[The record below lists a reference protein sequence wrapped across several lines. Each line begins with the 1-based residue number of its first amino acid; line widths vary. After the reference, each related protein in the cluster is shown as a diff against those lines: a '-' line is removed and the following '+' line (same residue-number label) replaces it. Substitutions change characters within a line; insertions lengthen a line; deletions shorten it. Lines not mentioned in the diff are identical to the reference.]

1 MNRWLK
7 AVGVMA
13 AASLLATGCMN
24 RARTEEGTGGSGE
37 AGDRESRDEGINAS
51 PDDGMGGAGQ
61 DPPTW
66 DQEGTGGSGQEEESM
81 PPVEEVPP
89 DEDMGTGGAGT
100 EEETTVPLPEDDL
113 GTGGSGTI
121 DEEGAVEP
129 GPDDTLDD
137 PAQEEMPPIPDEDS
151 DY

>member
-7 AVGVMA
+7 AVGVVA

-24 RARTEEGTGGSGE
+24 RARTEEGTGGSGTDE
-37 AGDRESRDEGINAS
+37 TQPSNEGINAG

-61 DPPTW
+61 EPPATW
-66 DQEGTGGSGQEEESM
+66 DEEGTGGSGTEEFPPM
-81 PPVEEVPP
+81 P
-89 DEDMGTGGAGT
+89 EDDMGT
-100 EEETTVPLPEDDL
+100 EEETTVPMPEDDM

-129 GPDDTLDD
+129 GLDD
-137 PAQEEMPPIPDEDS
+137 PELEEMPPVPDEDS

>member
-51 PDDGMGGAGQ
+51 PDDSMGGAGQ
-61 DPPTW
+61 EPPTW
-66 DQEGTGGSGQEEESM
+66 DQEGTGGSGQEEEL
-81 PPVEEVPP
+81 PPAE
-89 DEDMGTGGAGT
+89 EDMDM
-100 EEETTVPLPEDDL
+100 EEETTVPLPEDDM

-129 GPDDTLDD
+129 GPDETLDD
-137 PAQEEMPPIPDEDS
+137 PEQEEMPPVPDEDS